1 MKGTSGK
8 RLSTQTPYGYLK
20 GEDGHLIPDEET
32 AWVVKLIFDLCIQGY
47 GPTQIANELT
57 RRNIP
62 TPGTME
68 HRRTGN
74 MRHYSPETECVWC
87 GRTVYC
93 ILARKE
99 YLGHTVNFKTYS
111 KSYKLK
117 KRIPTPEEQQVV
129 FENTHEALIDQE
141 DWETVQRIRAGRR
154 RLNKQE
160 IPALF
165 SGLLYCADCGSLLR
179 VHRGKNISKGQE
191 CYCCG
196 RYRVRTK
203 SCSMH
208 YIREVTLAELVK
220 DNLKQIVKMA
230 AEDEQEFVRRL
241 TCQSAKEQAVKIRVL
256 KKELELKERRVKE
269 LDGIIKRLYEDNI
282 TGKLSDERFKIFCE
296 DYESEQRS
304 LREEVVA
311 LQKQFDDAE
320 NTCTNISS
328 FLKMAKRY
336 ADFDELTPAMLRD
349 LIEKI
354 IVHEGDKSSGH
365 REQRIE
371 IYYTFI
377 GAAESSQIIVKRKKK
392 AA

>member
-1 MKGTSGK
+1 MFSRSVSSSKIVRGFRGNS
-8 RLSTQTPYGYLK
+8 S
-20 GEDGHLIPDEET
+20 
-32 AWVVKLIFDLCIQGY
+32 IFATTFQCNY
-47 GPTQIANELT
+47 TN
-57 RRNIP
+57 N
-62 TPGTME
+62 
-68 HRRTGN
+68 N
-74 MRHYSPETECVWC
+74 
-87 GRTVYC
+87 
-93 ILARKE
+93 RKE
-99 YLGHTVNFKTYS
+99 
-111 KSYKLK
+111 
-117 KRIPTPEEQQVV
+117 QVS
-129 FENTHEALIDQE
+129 A
-141 DWETVQRIRAGRR
+141 
-154 RLNKQE
+154 
-160 IPALF
+160 
-165 SGLLYCADCGSLLR
+165 
-179 VHRGKNISKGQE
+179 
-191 CYCCG
+191 
-196 RYRVRTK
+196 
-203 SCSMH
+203 
-208 YIREVTLAELVK
+208 
-220 DNLKQIVKMA
+220 KQIVKMA

-241 TCQSAKEQAVKIRVL
+241 TCQSAKEQAVKTRVL

-282 TGKLSDERFKIFCE
+282 TGKLSDERFKIFSA
-296 DYESEQRS
+296 DYEQEKHS

-377 GAAESSQIIVKRKKK
+377 SAAESLQIIVKHKKK

>member
-1 MKGTSGK
+1 M
-8 RLSTQTPYGYLK
+8 
-20 GEDGHLIPDEET
+20 
-32 AWVVKLIFDLCIQGY
+32 
-47 GPTQIANELT
+47 
-57 RRNIP
+57 
-62 TPGTME
+62 
-68 HRRTGN
+68 
-74 MRHYSPETECVWC
+74 
-87 GRTVYC
+87 
-93 ILARKE
+93 ARKE

-111 KSYKLK
+111 KSYKHK

-241 TCQSAKEQAVKIRVL
+241 TCQSAKEQAVKTRVL

-354 IVHEGDKSSGH
+354 IVYEGDKSSGH